1 MEGMVLSQGIQEK
14 DESFLSGEL
23 LLGNLTDT

>member
-1 MEGMVLSQGIQEK
+1 MEGILLCQGLQEK

-23 LLGNLTDT
+23 LLRDPTDI